1 MLLKTISSKKLSY
14 YSCALYSFSWRGVK
28 QRCMQR
34 KMSYWNRFTLSWSFG
49 FITKLKGSVRSF
61 LSVSSSPCSHLVPY
75 HRHRS
80 LPVSPN
86 PPSVS
91 ILPFPSCSSYSASV
105 FVEEP
110 VKVRPAAAVQTR
122 IAPHRFL
129 VDFLQAITIA
139 QHFHYCH
146 HGASHWR
153 GAELAVRICDKMKMK
168 ESFRELRRNYKTGE

>member
-1 MLLKTISSKKLSY
+1 M
-14 YSCALYSFSWRGVK
+14 R
-28 QRCMQR
+28 R

-61 LSVSSSPCSHLVPY
+61 LLSANITPFLF
-75 HRHRS
+75 HRHPVPISYLTTVIVLS
-80 LPVSPN
+80 LSAQ
-86 PPSVS
+86 PPPPVS
-91 ILPFPSCSSYSASV
+91 ILPFLSCSSYSASV

>member
-1 MLLKTISSKKLSY
+1 M
-14 YSCALYSFSWRGVK
+14 R
-28 QRCMQR
+28 R

-61 LSVSSSPCSHLVPY
+61 LLSANITSFLC
-75 HRHRS
+75 HRHPVPISYLITVIVLS
-80 LPVSPN
+80 LSAQT

-146 HGASHWR
+146 HGASRWR

-168 ESFRELRRNYKTGE
+168 ESFRELRRNYETGE

>member
-1 MLLKTISSKKLSY
+1 M
-14 YSCALYSFSWRGVK
+14 R
-28 QRCMQR
+28 R
-34 KMSYWNRFTLSWSFG
+34 KMSYWNRFTLPWSFG

-61 LSVSSSPCSHLVPY
+61 LLSANVTPLLFHRHPVPIPY

-122 IAPHRFL
+122 MAPHGFL

-146 HGASHWR
+146 HGASRWR

-168 ESFRELRRNYKTGE
+168 ESFRELKRNYETGE